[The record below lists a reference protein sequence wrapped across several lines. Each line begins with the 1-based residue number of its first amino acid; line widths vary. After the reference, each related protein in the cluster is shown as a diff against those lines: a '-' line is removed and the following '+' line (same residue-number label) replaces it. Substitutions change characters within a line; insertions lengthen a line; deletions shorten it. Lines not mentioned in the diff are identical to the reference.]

1 MRYDVN
7 KIYNQYNED
16 ILTHKIPS
24 CEAIYLACKRHKDWY
39 ERDDIY
45 FDYDDVDMKIR
56 FISKLKHTTG
66 EYNGQPYILLPWQ
79 QWIVAN
85 IYGWKYVDTTY
96 RVITNALIMISRKN
110 GKTALASALGLI
122 GIIADNEPNAQ
133 VDIVANNAAQAKIA
147 FDMCSAYSQSIDPNK
162 MLFKIYKA
170 SVQMPYTKS
179 SINVR
184 CSESMGL
191 DGYNSSVFIID
202 EFHAQKN
209 WKLYN
214 VMKSSQSMRRQP
226 LAIVITTAG
235 FLLTGYPCYEMRK
248 TCIDILKGY
257 KEDDSQFA
265 AIYELDPDD
274 DYTDKS
280 CWLKCCPSLG
290 EIVKIRTLRDEVK
303 RAQNLPSLEVG
314 IKTKTFNIFCHSKDV
329 WLTDDY
335 IKNAMQ
341 VVNNKDFSN
350 EEAYMGVDL
359 AAVSDLTCTSVLF
372 PPNPDRK
379 MHPDKFVWKNY
390 IYLPEEALDKSM
402 NAEIYKEFKRQNAIN
417 VTPGNVV
424 DYDIVLEDQKDIN
437 DNVSLQTVAYDNWNA
452 TQWAINAEDAGLALQ
467 PYSQSLG
474 NFNKPTKYFE
484 ILVKQ
489 GKVVIDTNACVR
501 WAFSN
506 VELKYDWNENVKPIK
521 SGNDRTKKIDPVI
534 AMLQALGA
542 YLLTPG
548 VDASI
553 Y

>member
-1 MRYDVN
+1 MRYNVN

-45 FDYDDVDMKIR
+45 FDYDTVDKYIR
-56 FISKLKHTTG
+56 YVSKLKHSTG
-66 EYNGQPYILLPWQ
+66 EHSGKPFVLLPWQ

-85 IYGWKYVDTTY
+85 IFGWKYVDTSF
-96 RVITNALIMISRKN
+96 RVVSNVFIMISRKN
-110 GKTALASALGLI
+110 GKTALAAALALI
-122 GIIADNEPNAQ
+122 CATIDNEPNAEI
-133 VDIVANNAAQAKIA
+133 DLVANSASQAKIA
-147 FDMCSAYSQSIDPNK
+147 FNMCYNYSESIDPNK
-162 MLFKIYKA
+162 VIYKRYRD
-170 SVQMPYTKS
+170 SIQIPHSKS
-179 SINVR
+179 SINIL
-184 CSESMGL
+184 CSDSMTL

-209 WKLYN
+209 WDLYN
-214 VMKSSQSMRRQP
+214 VMKSSQGMRRQP
-226 LAIVITTAG
+226 LGIVITTAG
-235 FLLTGYPCYEMRK
+235 FLLAGYPCYEMRK
-248 TCIDILKGY
+248 NCVDILKDY

-274 DYTDKS
+274 EYTDEN

-290 EIVKIRTLRDEVK
+290 QTVKPKYLKDQVQT
-303 RAQNLPSLEVG
+303 AQNLPAQEVG
-314 IKTKTFNIFCHSKDV
+314 IKTKNFNLFCQSRDV
-329 WLTDDY
+329 WLSDKY
-335 IKNAMQ
+335 ITNTMQ

-350 EEAYMGVDL
+350 EESYMGVDL

-372 PPNPDRK
+372 PPNPNRAV
-379 MHPDKFVWKNY
+379 HPDKFVWKNY
-390 IYLPEEALDKSM
+390 IYLPEEALETSM
-402 NAEIYKEFKRQNAIN
+402 NAEIYKEFRRQKAITI
-417 VTPGNVV
+417 TPGNVV

-437 DNVSLQTVAYDNWNA
+437 DNVSLQSVAYDNWNA
-452 TQWAINAEDAGLALQ
+452 TQWAINAEDEGLPLQ
-467 PYSQSLG
+467 PFSQSLG

-506 VELKYDWNENVKPIK
+506 VELKYDWNENCKPIK
-521 SGNDRTKKIDPVI
+521 AGNDQTKKIDPVI